1 MIVEL
6 YGCPGCGKTYL
17 IHQLTGNDNTVAMSN
32 NRLKNFVIG
41 KIKGVSFYLPESVKL
56 YKSIISCVKNEKQE
70 PVYIDRTVEQ
80 FARNI
85 VLLAFGYRHIKKDI
99 LMAEGLVHRVVS
111 MAVNFGWNADVID
124 RLMMIL
130 SGDMKDVKPFYL
142 KVDIETCFSSIK
154 QRNRHE
160 TQMDELDDNELKEFL
175 CAYHNLFNHITEH
188 YHFTE
193 ITRDNYASL
202 KEVLE

>member
-17 IHQLTGNDNTVAMSN
+17 IHQLTGNDNTVAMSD

-56 YKSIISCVKNEKQE
+56 YKSIISCVRDEKQE

-99 LMAEGLVHRVVS
+99 FMAEGLVHRVVS

-130 SGDMKDVKPFYL
+130 SDDMKNVKPFYL
-142 KVDIETCFSSIK
+142 KVDMETCFNSIK

-175 CAYHNLFNHITEH
+175 CAYHNLFNHVTER
-188 YHFTE
+188 YRFTE
-193 ITRDNYASL
+193 ITRDDYASL